1 MTGMIRNVKFGL
13 VFFSLILPFVF
24 QQPVMAITSR
34 SYTLEKGLTNTRIS
48 ALYQDSRLN
57 VWISTENGLNRFDGL
72 RINGYHHMAENE
84 KSLVDDQCRF
94 VFESSDRIVF
104 VATES
109 GIQTYS
115 YDFDCFENVPMIRLT
130 GDTAHVPV
138 ICMIELPDGLLVAST
153 RGNGVYHFVNG
164 EFRESL
170 QFQLPRG
177 TEYMLSDSKGR
188 IWLSDENGDIY
199 LGSRC
204 VGHVPSV
211 TNIVESQLGNV
222 YIGSTSDGVFRFEE
236 QSCSLKQV
244 VRGDY
249 LLFAVK
255 SCNDGH
261 LILCTDG
268 NGVRLYDEETTKTS
282 RLSYFVSRYHF
293 SESSVRDA
301 MYDCYG
307 NLWLGVCWRGI
318 EVLAGNYVSGGGSE
332 ELWTPVSGLGMNAVT
347 AMKADTNR
355 YGKGFWTGVAH
366 YGIYWV
372 DESGKRGVHYDS
384 DDVHGMPRTV
394 LSILPEGNNRI
405 WLGTQTEGALLF
417 DETKK
422 EIVSL
427 SAVSGQKTT
436 EMKAVNDILKDRYSR
451 VWFAT
456 YGSGLYCL
464 DASSG
469 NNSLKRYTANSY
481 EQYGVLENMYLNC
494 MAVSDD
500 CIYVGTANGLESF
513 VMDNGELSP
522 IGKILEGISVY
533 EVALS
538 GTDHLLAGTSNGLFV
553 IDIEGSTPEME
564 KHYSVEDGLVDNHVS
579 TVETDADGVIWV
591 GTDKGISR
599 IDAETQM
606 ITNYSV
612 AEGLPADEISAR
624 SSVFTGGRLFFGH
637 TNGVV
642 DFIGNDIPIQA
653 VGNSLP
659 GDIRVANLLLNGKP
673 VNSING
679 GSSHF
684 ENRWVPESDLVRLS
698 YGDRS
703 FSLELTTMNACLNYI
718 HYSYRI
724 DGGDWIPLLE
734 KQQSVN
740 VSNLGVGRH
749 TIDIVSKECAG
760 MFTLNVKAFRPW
772 YVSFVAIGCY
782 LLVMVISLLLAYENR
797 RQKDEAMKASEQ
809 LKHEVELVRNMK
821 RVDELNIDSPDDQFM
836 QRVMRIINENM
847 SNSEMN
853 VEFLAEK
860 IGISR
865 AHFYRKLKSITNLSP
880 VDFLKNIRLT
890 EAARLLVEKNCDVQS
905 TSQATGFKSVSA
917 FSTAFKH
924 FYDMTP
930 SQFIKLKRSGNGAA
944 VKS

>member
-1 MTGMIRNVKFGL
+1 MIRNIKFKR
-13 VFFSLILPFVF
+13 FFLPLMLSVVF
-24 QQPVMAITSR
+24 QLPVMAITSR
-34 SYTLEKGLTNTRIS
+34 TYTLEKGLTNTRIS

-72 RINGYHHMAENE
+72 RINGYHHMAEDR
-84 KSLVDDQCRF
+84 KSLANDQCHF
-94 VFESSDRIVF
+94 VFESSDRVVF

-115 YDFDCFENVPMIRLT
+115 YDFDCFENVPMIRLD
-130 GDTAHVPV
+130 GDTAHVPAV
-138 ICMIELPDGLLVAST
+138 CMIELSDGSLVVST
-153 RGNGVYHFVNG
+153 RGNGVYHFVDG
-164 EFRESL
+164 EFHESL

-177 TEYMLSDSKGR
+177 TEYVFSDSKGR
-188 IWLSDENGDIY
+188 IWLSDVNGDIY

-211 TNIVESQLGNV
+211 TNIVESQSGYV
-222 YIGSTSDGVFRFEE
+222 YIGSVSGGVFRYEE

-244 VRGDY
+244 VKGEY
-249 LLFAVK
+249 QLTAVK
-255 SCNDGH
+255 ACNDGH

-268 NGVRLYDEETTKTS
+268 NGVRLFDEETTKTS

-307 NLWLGVCWRGI
+307 NLWLGVCWRGV
-318 EVLAGNYVSGGGSE
+318 EVIPGNYVSSGGSE
-332 ELWTPVSGLGMNAVT
+332 ELWSSVSGLGMNAVT

-355 YGKGFWTGVAH
+355 HGRGFWTGVAH

-372 DESGKRGVHYDS
+372 DASGKRGVHYDG

-394 LSILPEGNNRI
+394 LSILPDGNGCI
-405 WLGTQTEGALLF
+405 WLGTPTDGALLF
-417 DETKK
+417 DEAKK
-422 EIVSL
+422 DIVSL

-436 EMKAVNDILKDRYSR
+436 EMKAVNDIVKDRYSR
-451 VWFAT
+451 IWFAT

-464 DASSG
+464 DTSSDKK
-469 NNSLKRYTANSY
+469 SLKRYTAGSY
-481 EQYGVLENMYLNC
+481 NQNGVLDNMYLNC
-494 MAVSDD
+494 LAVSEDR
-500 CIYVGTANGLESF
+500 IFVGTMNGLESF

-522 IGKILEGISVY
+522 AGKILDGISVF
-533 EVALS
+533 EVVLS
-538 GTDHLLAGTSNGLFV
+538 GTDCLLAGTSNGLFV
-553 IDIEGSTPEME
+553 IDIEGTTLEME
-564 KHYSVEDGLVDNHVS
+564 VHYSVNEGLVDNHVG
-579 TVETDADGVIWV
+579 TMETDADGVIWV
-591 GTDKGISR
+591 GTDRGISR
-599 IDAETQM
+599 IDAENGI

-624 SSVFTGGRLFFGH
+624 ASVFTDGRLFFGH
-637 TNGVV
+637 TNGIV

-659 GDIRVANLLLNGKP
+659 GDLRVANLLLNGKP
-673 VNSING
+673 INSING

-684 ENRWVPESDLVRLS
+684 KNMWVPESNLVRLS
-698 YGDRS
+698 YGERS
-703 FSLELTTMNACLNYI
+703 FGLELTTMNACLNYI

-724 DGGDWIPLLE
+724 DGGDWIELLE

-740 VSNLGVGRH
+740 VSNIGVGRH
-749 TIDIVSKECAG
+749 TIDIISKECDG

-772 YVSFVAIGCY
+772 YVSYAAVGCY
-782 LLVMVISLLLAYENR
+782 LLVMAVSLLLAYNSR
-797 RQKDEAMKASEQ
+797 RQKDEAIKTNEQ

-821 RVDELNIDSPDDQFM
+821 RVDELNVDSPDDQFM

-853 VEFLAEK
+853 VEFLADK

-880 VDFLKNIRLT
+880 VDFLKNIRLK

-924 FYDMTP
+924 FYNMTP
-930 SQFIKLKRSGNGAA
+930 SQFMKLKRSGNDTVG
-944 VKS
+944 KSLF